1 MNESSIHIKKA
12 AKARKKRGVRG
23 VVATYLYELKSEA
36 RRAAATPEVAPQPVK
51 AA

>member
-1 MNESSIHIKKA
+1 MNESSTHSRKI
-12 AKARKKRGVRG
+12 AKARKKRSVRG

-36 RRAAATPEVAPQPVK
+36 RRAAATPEVAPQPAK